1 VNRAL
6 SILITNIWLDHRA
19 GSEVVVRDLAIG
31 LLRRGHRSLVYSPT
45 LGEIAAELD
54 AKGIVVID
62 DLRKLAEPP
71 DVIHAHH
78 TIPCGE
84 ALIRFPQTPAVY
96 VCNAFAFWM
105 EAPVHFPQIATYVA
119 VDEATRD
126 RLVQA
131 EGIDPARVRVVP
143 NGVDLRRIP
152 ARPHPPGVQPRRA
165 VAFGKASVVAPAI
178 RQACEAL
185 GIEFQAIGLP
195 VGRETAYPEQELV
208 TFDLAFA
215 SARAALESLCCG
227 CAVIACDGRGI
238 AGLVTSDDFAAWRS
252 RNFGL
257 RTLGDPVTV
266 ERCIAEIK
274 RYDAAE
280 AVKVTKMARQDADLQ
295 PLLDT
300 WEALYVEAI
309 AYARRSPVDPNAH
322 AYAVSR
328 FLHENL
334 PRRPGDTRWPW
345 MAAREELT
353 HRVEECEAQ
362 LAAATERI
370 LALEQA
376 AQGACAQAA
385 AAVARAAEATAR
397 AEQSDRA
404 AVQIQS
410 DLTNELSAAQ
420 ARVAQAEGEH
430 DELRSAYRAAMHD
443 LDQLKRSRLLRLG
456 RQVRRLLGR
465 PLPY

>member
-1 VNRAL
+1 VYVNRAL

-31 LLRRGHRSLVYSPT
+31 LLRRGHRPVVYSPT

-62 DLRKLAEPP
+62 DLRRLTEPP

-84 ALIRFPQTPAVY
+84 ALIRFPNTPAVY
-96 VCNAFAFWM
+96 VCHAFASWM
-105 EAPVHFPQIATYVA
+105 EAPVHFPQIAAYVA

-143 NGVDLRRIP
+143 NGVDLQRIP
-152 ARPHPPGVQPRRA
+152 PRPHPPGVRPRRA
-165 VAFGKASVVAPAI
+165 IAFGKASAVAPAI
-178 RQACEAL
+178 QQACAAL
-185 GIEFQAIGLP
+185 GIEFQAIGHP
-195 VGRETAYPEQELV
+195 VGRQIAYPEQELV

-238 AGLVTSDDFAAWRS
+238 AGLVTSGDFAALCS

-257 RTLGDPVTV
+257 RTFGDPVTV
-266 ERCIAEIK
+266 ERCIAEIR
-274 RYDAAE
+274 RYDAADALKISE
-280 AVKVTKMARQDADLQ
+280 MARQHADLQ

-300 WEALYVEAI
+300 WEALYAEAI
-309 AYARRSPVDPNAH
+309 EGARRSPVEPSAH
-322 AYAVSR
+322 VHAVSR

-334 PRRPGDTRWPW
+334 PRRPADTRWPW
-345 MAAREELT
+345 MSERAELM
-353 HRVEECEAQ
+353 RRIEQREAQ
-362 LAAATERI
+362 LAAADAAGR
-370 LALEQA
+370 A
-376 AQGACAQAA
+376 AQDERAA
-385 AAVARAAEATAR
+385 A
-397 AEQSDRA
+397 QHY
-404 AVQIQS
+404 
-410 DLTNELSAAQ
+410 LN
-420 ARVAQAEGEH
+420 
-430 DELRSAYRAAMHD
+430 
-443 LDQLKRSRLLRLG
+443 QLKRSRLLRLG
-456 RQVRRLLGR
+456 RQVRRMLGR